1 MCCDPMP
8 PNKIDLSAG
17 SVLHV
22 RGFSSRG
29 HPPKDKFVLIIG
41 QKSDS
46 EVLGFLISS
55 QLVYLGL
62 QTHKN
67 EVVKVPHNA
76 TAFLRAES
84 IIQCFVL
91 ERLALTSLCEGFED
105 GKITNAGKLRV
116 KYLHKIRD
124 VVRDSFL
131 LAQRDID
138 DAVRVLP

>member
-67 EVVKVPHNA
+67 EVVKVPPNA

-84 IIQCFVL
+84 PSSDIYSSPRDPQL
-91 ERLALTSLCEGFED
+91 RQEYQEYLAKRLAE
-105 GKITNAGKLRV
+105 I
-116 KYLHKIRD
+116 
-124 VVRDSFL
+124 
-131 LAQRDID
+131 
-138 DAVRVLP
+138 